1 MAAFTALGWMV
12 AVTPDEIEV
21 RDELVGAWCAL
32 TEYERGEVEDFV
44 PDVACLLERMTGQVR
59 P

>member
-1 MAAFTALGWMV
+1 MTADEPRALSC
-12 AVTPDEIEV
+12 DEIEA

-32 TEYERGEVEDFV
+32 TEYERGEIEDFA
-44 PDVACLLERMTGQVR
+44 PDVARLLDRMTGQVR